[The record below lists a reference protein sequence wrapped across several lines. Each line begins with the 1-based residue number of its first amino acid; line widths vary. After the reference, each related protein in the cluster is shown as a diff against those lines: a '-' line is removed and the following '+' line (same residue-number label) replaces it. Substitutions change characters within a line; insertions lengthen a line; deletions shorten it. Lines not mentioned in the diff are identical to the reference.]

1 MNSTLLKLTFL
12 TALAMLA
19 FTAAAT
25 AAIKPQPVKPLDL
38 NLIGNSP
45 ATGEATAEIS
55 AFDPISNRLFT
66 TDAVGNQIKV
76 FDLSIPS
83 APTLAFTIPLGAYG
97 ATPNSVAVSKRC
109 GGRIVVA
116 EEASPKTNPGKLVLF
131 STNGV
136 YLDQETTGAQPDN
149 VMTAIG
155 GLKFV
160 SANEGEPSS
169 DGTVNPDGTIGIAT
183 LRRCNDISHQLVTF
197 AGVPTSGSIRHFS
210 PGATFLQDLE
220 PEYVA
225 PASGQTALV
234 TLQEANAVATLN
246 IATATV
252 TGIKGLG
259 YKDHSLAGN
268 GLDPSDK
275 DSATNGGINIAN
287 YDNVFGMYTPDAIAS
302 YRLPGDTSNRFITA
316 NEGDSRDWS
325 YFSEESRAKSL
336 SLDPTAFPAA
346 VKTDA
351 KLGRLT
357 VTTSMGDTDND
368 GDYDKLYAFGGRGVS
383 LLNSSGSLTWD
394 SGDKVE
400 QYVKANDAA
409 NWNADEDS
417 GNLDTRSDN
426 KGPEIEGIT
435 TGRAFGR
442 AYAFAGAER
451 QGGIFAFDLRATPGQ
466 AKIAGYVNTRATT
479 TSPEGILFI
488 PAHNSP
494 TGQPLVVTTNEV
506 SGNVGI
512 YSVDD

>member
-1 MNSTLLKLTFL
+1 MNSTLLKISFL
-12 TALAMLA
+12 TALAIFA
-19 FTAAAT
+19 FTATAV

-38 NLIGNSP
+38 DLIGNSP
-45 ATGEATAEIS
+45 ATGAATAEIS
-55 AFDPISNRLFT
+55 AFDPISDRLFT
-66 TDAVGNQIKV
+66 TDGAGNQIKV

-83 APTLAFTIPLGAYG
+83 APSLDFTIPLGAYG
-97 ATPNSVAVSKRC
+97 AAPNSVAVSNRC

-116 EEASPKTNPGKLVLF
+116 VEASPKTSPGKLVLF
-131 STNGV
+131 NTSGV
-136 YLDQETTGAQPDN
+136 FLDQETTGAQPDN
-149 VMTAIG
+149 VMTALG

-160 SANEGEPSS
+160 SANEGEPSA
-169 DGTVNPDGTIGIAT
+169 DGTINPYGTIGIAT
-183 LRRCNDISHQLVTF
+183 LRSCNNITHQLVSF
-197 AGVPTSGSIRHFS
+197 AGAPTTGSIRHFS

-259 YKDHSLAGN
+259 YKHHSVSGQ
-268 GLDPSDK
+268 GLDPSDR
-275 DSATNGGINIAN
+275 DSATNGGINIAPYN
-287 YDNVFGMYTPDAIAS
+287 NVYGMYTPDAIAS
-302 YRLPGDTSNRFITA
+302 YRLPGDTSSRFVTA
-316 NEGDSRDWS
+316 NEGDSRDWA
-325 YFSEESRAKSL
+325 YYSEESRAKDL
-336 SLDPTAFPAA
+336 VLDPTAFPAA

-357 VTTSMGDTDND
+357 VTKTMGDTDND

-383 LLNSSGSLTWD
+383 VINSTGSLTWD

-400 QYVKANDAA
+400 QYVKANDPA
-409 NWNADEDS
+409 NWNADAAT

-426 KGPEIEGIT
+426 KGPELEGIA
-435 TGRAFGR
+435 TGKAFGR
-442 AYAFAGAER
+442 MYAFAGAER
-451 QGGIFAFDLRATPGQ
+451 QGGLFAFDLRATPGQ

-479 TSPEGILFI
+479 TSPEGVLFI
-488 PAHNSP
+488 SAGSSP
-494 TGQPLVVTTNEV
+494 TGEPLVVTTNEV

-512 YSVDD
+512 YSVDN

>member
-1 MNSTLLKLTFL
+1 MNSTLLKITFATL
-12 TALAMLA
+12 VAMLA
-19 FTAAAT
+19 LTATAV

-38 NLIGNSP
+38 DLLATSP
-45 ATGEATAEIS
+45 ATGAATAEIS
-55 AFDPISNRLFT
+55 AFDPISDRLFT

-83 APTLAFTIPLGAYG
+83 APTLAFTIPLAAYG
-97 ATPNSVAVSKRC
+97 ATPNSVAVSNRC

-116 EEASPKTNPGKLVLF
+116 VEASPKTSPGKLVLF
-131 STNGV
+131 NTSGV
-136 YLDQETTGAQPDN
+136 FLDQETTGAQPDN
-149 VMTAIG
+149 VMTALG

-169 DGTVNPDGTIGIAT
+169 DGTINPDGTIGIAT
-183 LRRCNDISHQLVTF
+183 LRSCNNITHQLVSF
-197 AGVPTSGSIRHFS
+197 AGAPTSGAIRHFS

-225 PASGQTALV
+225 PASGATAMV

-259 YKDHSLAGN
+259 YKDHSLSGN
-268 GLDPSDK
+268 GLDPSDR

-287 YDNVFGMYTPDAIAS
+287 YGNVFGMYTPDAIAS

-316 NEGDSRDWS
+316 NEGDARDWG
-325 YFSEESRAKSL
+325 YFAEESRAKDF

-357 VTTSMGDTDND
+357 VTKSMGDTDSD

-409 NWNADEDS
+409 NWNADLAT

-426 KGPEIEGIT
+426 KGPELEGIT
-435 TGRAFGR
+435 TGKAFGR
-442 AYAFAGAER
+442 MYAFGGAER

-488 PAHNSP
+488 SAHSSP